1 MTSYDIEE
9 HENPE
14 KTGDLLPSPITSVL
28 IGLAGGV
35 VGSFLGGGGGIVTV
49 PALDRVTSWP
59 RVRIHGTSTLMNIV
73 IAVIGAS
80 IYSLHGGAVDLR
92 TGIGLMCGGLVGAPL
107 GARLASRA
115 PERFLRLLFIFVL
128 LLSGLK
134 LLLDGIQ
141 PGNQAIVALLPAQVV
156 PLALLM
162 LLTFLLGMLIGAWS
176 SSMGLGGGLL
186 AVPALVLIFGV
197 SQHAAEG
204 TSLLIM
210 IPNTIVGSMAH
221 LRQRTASLRLG
232 SSMSVGA
239 LGGAVLG
246 ASAAFLFSNQVLQLI
261 FGCFV
266 LLMALR
272 ESYTFSHWIQ
282 RAKNIDKRT
291 GV

>member
-1 MTSYDIEE
+1 MVPNAIEE
-9 HENPE
+9 SGIPE
-14 KTGDLLPSPITSVL
+14 KADNSLPSSITSVL
-28 IGLAGGV
+28 IGFAGGT
-35 VGSFLGGGGGIVTV
+35 VGGFLGGGGGVVTV
-49 PALDRVTSWP
+49 PALDHVISWP
-59 RVRIHGTSTLMNIV
+59 RVRIHGTSTLTNIV
-73 IAVIGAS
+73 IALIGTS

-107 GARLASRA
+107 GARLASRT

-134 LLLDGIQ
+134 LLLDEAQ
-141 PGNQAIVALLPAQVV
+141 PGNQATAAWLPAQTI
-156 PLALLM
+156 PLALLV
-162 LLTFLLGMLIGAWS
+162 LLTFLLGILIGAWS

-210 IPNTIVGSMAH
+210 IPNTIIGSVAH

-232 SSMSVGA
+232 SIMSIGA

-246 ASAAFLFSNQVLQLI
+246 ACVAFLLSNRVLQLI

-272 ESYTFSHWIQ
+272 EGYTFSRWTR
-282 RAKNIDKRT
+282 RAKNT
-291 GV
+291 VS